1 MNYIYSKVSRE
12 KNFFGNS
19 DPVKL
24 SENFGTPLYIYNED
38 LLRSRCRDL
47 KGLISYSNF
56 TVNYSQNQEN
66 KISWEETA
74 L

>member
-1 MNYIYSKVSRE
+1 MNYIYSKVSRD
-12 KNFFGNS
+12 KNFFVNT

-24 SENFGTPLYIYNED
+24 SENFGTPLNVYNED
-38 LLRSRCRDL
+38 LLLNRCRDL

-56 TVNYSQNQEN
+56 TVNYSTNQEN